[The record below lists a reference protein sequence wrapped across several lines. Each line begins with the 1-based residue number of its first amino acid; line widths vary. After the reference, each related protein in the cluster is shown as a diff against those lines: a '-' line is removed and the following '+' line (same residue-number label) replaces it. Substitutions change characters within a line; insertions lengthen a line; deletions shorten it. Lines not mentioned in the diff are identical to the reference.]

1 MESYRIDCYYEF
13 GGERRR
19 VRRNL
24 ATLEECRRF
33 ASEND
38 GVDVLSGGSS
48 CRVPF
53 VDYEIVRTS
62 QEVVETGGY
71 GEVRKA

>member
-1 MESYRIDCYYEF
+1 MESYRIDCFYEF

-33 ASEND
+33 AVENN
-38 GVDVLSGGSS
+38 GVDVLSCGSS
-48 CRVPF
+48 TRVPF
-53 VDYEIVRTS
+53 TDFEIVRTAE
-62 QEVVETGGY
+62 EVVESGRY
-71 GEVRKA
+71 GEVREA